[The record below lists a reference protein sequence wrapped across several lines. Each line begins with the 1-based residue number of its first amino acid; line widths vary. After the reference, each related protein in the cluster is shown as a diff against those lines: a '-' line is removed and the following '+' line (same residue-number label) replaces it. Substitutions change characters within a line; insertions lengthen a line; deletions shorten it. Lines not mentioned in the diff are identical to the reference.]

1 MTADGVYLNAALKLT
16 DEEVTA
22 LSSLRLP
29 RLGITGLGVMLS
41 FLALP
46 QVADPVA
53 AVALLSVTLFFLFF
67 GSLYWSLPAILA
79 PKEEVGVVGGVMNF
93 VGSSSGIA
101 VPIITG
107 YILQVTGTY
116 LVALYFFAACAGLYV
131 LGSPLI
137 DFRQAEA
144 R

>member
-1 MTADGVYLNAALKLT
+1 MGRAAVYKST
-16 DEEVTA
+16 F
-22 LSSLRLP
+22 
-29 RLGITGLGVMLS
+29 GITGLGVMLS

-53 AVALLSVTLFFLFF
+53 AVALLSVTLFFLSF
-67 GSLYWSLPAILA
+67 GSLYWSLSAILA
-79 PKEEVGVVGGVMNF
+79 PKDKVGVVGGVMNF

-107 YILQVTGTY
+107 HIPQVTGVC
-116 LVALYFFAACAGLYV
+116 LVALYFFAACAALYV
-131 LGSPLI
+131 FGALLI
-137 DFRQAEA
+137 DFRRAEA